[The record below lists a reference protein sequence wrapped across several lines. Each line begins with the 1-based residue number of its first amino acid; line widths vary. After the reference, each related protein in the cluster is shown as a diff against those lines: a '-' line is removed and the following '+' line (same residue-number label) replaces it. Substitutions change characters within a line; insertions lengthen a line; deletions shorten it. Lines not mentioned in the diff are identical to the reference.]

1 LLRLAVR
8 QTSNRFDW
16 QVEAAQAAILGVPS
30 NAVVPA
36 PQGQLGLGGSYYAAN
51 GNDRN
56 NANGFVKQAI
66 VQFKDQGRRNL
77 KLGRFEFFDGTE
89 VQPKDTTLAA
99 LVQTV

>member
-1 LLRLAVR
+1 
-8 QTSNRFDW
+8 
-16 QVEAAQAAILGVPS
+16 VEAAQATILGVPS